1 MSRDLIGIQD
11 MVTAGE
17 RIMRY
22 LQGVA
27 RSAFLSNDEKQSAV
41 FGQLVI
47 LGEAANRISQT
58 FQQAHSEIPW
68 RRLIGL
74 RNRIVHGYDE
84 IDWEIVWNVAD
95 HELPK
100 LVPPLRDLLATQAQ

>member
-22 LQGVA
+22 LQGVS

-47 LGEAANRISQT
+47 LGEAANRISQS

-68 RRLIGL
+68 RRMIGL

-84 IDWEIVWNVAD
+84 VDWEIVWNVAE

-100 LVPPLRDLLATQAQ
+100 LVPPLRDLLPRQE